1 MFTPL
6 SFRSIQD
13 SLGLNNLQMIGIIA
27 GIFIVLA
34 ILGAIFKISDK
45 KGLRIIGHI
54 LHGCMAVVLLLLI
67 IPKRFLAM
75 AFNHG
80 IKGILILVGAILA
93 IGIILMWIGDD
104 ASSTSTSKKTK
115 NTAAP
120 AKPKQEQKRPRYMVA
135 DKTFYTWGEALN
147 YSNYVKRN
155 NLGPSNIVNL

>member
-6 SFRSIQD
+6 SIRSIQD

-34 ILGAIFKISDK
+34 ILGAIFKISGK

-54 LHGCMAVVLLLLI
+54 LHGCIALVLLFLI

-93 IGIILMWIGDD
+93 IGIILWWMGDD
-104 ASSTSTSKKTK
+104 ASSSSTTKKTK
-115 NTAAP
+115 KTSTP
-120 AKPKQEQKRPRYMVA
+120 AKTKQEERRPRYRVA
-135 DKTFYTWGEALN
+135 DKTFYTWDEALN

>member
-80 IKGILILVGAILA
+80 IKGILILLHF
-93 IGIILMWIGDD
+93 
-104 ASSTSTSKKTK
+104 
-115 NTAAP
+115 
-120 AKPKQEQKRPRYMVA
+120 Q
-135 DKTFYTWGEALN
+135 
-147 YSNYVKRN
+147 
-155 NLGPSNIVNL
+155 

>member
-1 MFTPL
+1 MFIPL
-6 SFRSIQD
+6 SLRSIQD

-34 ILGAIFKISDK
+34 ILGAIFKISGK
-45 KGLRIIGHI
+45 KGLRFIGHI
-54 LHGCMAVVLLLLI
+54 LHGFLALVLLLII

-80 IKGILILVGAILA
+80 IKGILILVGVILA
-93 IGIILMWIGDD
+93 IGIILWWIGDD
-104 ASSTSTSKKTK
+104 TSSTSTTKKTK
-115 NTAAP
+115 KTATP

-135 DKTFYTWGEALN
+135 DKTFYTWSEASN

-155 NLGPSNIVNL
+155 NLGPSNIVEL